1 MLRSKNGLL
10 LAGTNVL
17 NVIDWSRLTQDT
29 RVDVPIRVPE
39 SGMPLTKESVI
50 VRPLYVNK
58 PVMLKGTAVKQSTTL
73 SFNSNYFD
81 EGLVVETLGDYKK
94 YLEYLVANGRQR
106 VKKDAQARLD
116 SLKARTSGMPDG
128 TILRLFAVDKDG
140 KCYASSTGV
149 FASSPIALSSVV
161 FSNGKHLDELITSYA
176 DKNGG
181 DKVKHLAANLG
192 IREVP
197 TMASDIQV
205 NDTTLRE
212 TLGLMGI
219 ILTVRGLS
227 QTFGHAD
234 EVMAEFKLVAEPVL
248 DRLGEAGLQAWEMPW
263 ALSSFKR
270 LNLPDD
276 KRLVANYV
284 GGYLTA
290 HIQLLSVNGTG
301 DTLSYAN
308 VPLGTALGVGK
319 WAFNN
324 NTYSV
329 RLGDDA
335 VFTIDPKFND
345 IIAKA
350 QTLTQTEI
358 SQIIKVILDAAAV
371 YGRCLGDN
379 DLWTTAIWLEWLG
392 IRGFMGGLA
401 INAS

>member
-1 MLRSKNGLL
+1 MLRSKDGLL

-17 NVIDWSRLTQDT
+17 NVTDWSRLTQDS
-29 RVDVPIRVPE
+29 RVDVAIRVPE

-50 VRPLYVNK
+50 VRPVYVNK
-58 PVMLKGTAVKQSTTL
+58 PVTLKGTAVKQSTTL
-73 SFNSNYFD
+73 PFESKYFD
-81 EGLVVETLGDYKK
+81 EGLVVETLGDYKR
-94 YLEYLVANGRQR
+94 YLEYLIANGRQR
-106 VKKDAQARLD
+106 VKKDAQAKLD
-116 SLKARTSGMPDG
+116 SLKMRTSNMPDG
-128 TILRLFAVDKDG
+128 TIMRLFAVDKDG

-149 FASSPIALSSVV
+149 FASSPIPLGSVM
-161 FSNGKHLDELITSYA
+161 FSNGKNLAELITTYA
-176 DKNGG
+176 DANGG
-181 DKVKHLAANLG
+181 DKVKQLATNLG

-197 TMASDIQV
+197 SMASDIQV

-212 TLGLMGI
+212 TLGLMGV

-227 QTFGHAD
+227 RTYGHAD

-276 KRLVANYV
+276 KRLIANYV

-290 HIQLLSVNGTG
+290 HIQLLAVNGTG
-301 DTLSYAN
+301 DVLSYAN

-329 RLGDDA
+329 RLGEDA

-345 IIAKA
+345 VLAKA
-350 QTLTQTEI
+350 QTLSQTEI